1 MKKLFL
7 FLFFVCSF
15 TGFSQE
21 EEKDPVV
28 GLVLSGGGAKGLAH
42 IGALK
47 VLEDAG
53 VQVDYIGGTSM
64 GAIVGSL
71 YAAGYSAHQL
81 DSIFE
86 KTNFDFLI
94 QDELP
99 RSARTFYEKRDAEK
113 YVLTLPFDNFEISF
127 PSGLSRGQNV
137 YNFMSRLTLHLADK
151 TDFQQLPI
159 PFFAVAT
166 DVETG
171 EEVVLDSGHLPQAV
185 LASSAIP
192 TVFSPVLINGRL
204 LTDGGVVNNFPVEE
218 MKRRGADIIIGVDV
232 QDSLVGREELS
243 SVLEILTQINNMR
256 TVKDMA
262 GKVGQTDVYIA
273 PSIGPYS
280 VMSFDRGRQIISRG
294 EEAAGDRKE
303 ELEQIAA
310 IQQQEKREKV
320 KIREIDSL
328 HITDV
333 RIEGNHSYPRSY
345 VLGKLKLRYPS
356 TVSYVDFSH
365 GLNNLTATGNF
376 NRVNYRLNP
385 LNGGYVLELQL
396 EENPTKTFFKMALHY
411 DDLYKSAALVNVTRK
426 SLLFTNDVTS
436 FDVVLGD
443 NFRYNFEYYWD
454 KGYYWSLGVRSR
466 YNRFDKNVDISFIDN
481 NMELRDIQLNR
492 IAIDYE
498 DLTNQIYFETLF
510 EQVFS
515 FGLGA
520 EHKYLEV
527 VSETIGDVD
536 NTLPATVF
544 DRSNYYSGFGYLRYD
559 SYDNKYFPRSGL
571 YFNGDAHLY
580 FLSSDYHGDFSEFS
594 ILRGTLGYAVTPL
607 DKFSARVTAG
617 AGFQIG
623 NNDTNSMNFF
633 LGGYGND
640 FINNILPFYGYD
652 FLELSGDSHIRGLV
666 ELDYEFF
673 SNHHLIF
680 GANYATVGENIFATG
695 DWFLSPQ
702 HSGYALGYALETF
715 MGPMEVKYSYS
726 PETKDSHWFFSLGFW
741 F

>member
-1 MKKLFL
+1 MKHLFIFL
-7 FLFFVCSF
+7 FLTCTLS
-15 TGFSQE
+15 GFSQE

-42 IGALK
+42 IGVLK
-47 VLEDAG
+47 VLEEAG
-53 VQVDYIGGTSM
+53 VQVDHIGGTSM
-64 GAIVGSL
+64 GAIIGSL

-81 DSIFE
+81 DSLFE
-86 KTNFDFLI
+86 KTNFEFLI

-113 YVLTLPFDNFEISF
+113 YVLTLPFDDFQISF

-151 TDFQQLPI
+151 TSFDQLPI
-159 PFFAVAT
+159 PFFCIAT

-192 TVFSPVLINGRL
+192 TVFSPVLVNGRL

-218 MKRRGADIIIGVDV
+218 MRKRGADIVIGVDV
-232 QDSLVGREELS
+232 QDSLVTRESLA
-243 SVLEILTQINNMR
+243 SVLEILTQISNMR
-256 TVKDMA
+256 TVKDMS
-262 GKVGQTDVYIA
+262 GKVEQTDIYID
-273 PSIGPYS
+273 PPIGPYS
-280 VMSFDRGRQIISRG
+280 VMSFDRGRRIILDG
-294 EEAAGDRKE
+294 EEAAEKKMSQ
-303 ELEQIAA
+303 LKKVAA
-310 IQQQEKREKV
+310 VQQQEKREQV
-320 KIREIDSL
+320 KIPEIDS
-328 HITDV
+328 IYIADV

-345 VLGKLKLRYPS
+345 VLGKLKLNYPE
-356 TVSYVDFSH
+356 TISYQDLSH
-365 GLNNLTATGNF
+365 GFNNLSATGNF

-396 EENPTKTFFKMALHY
+396 EENRNKTFFKMALHY

-436 FDVVLGD
+436 FDLILGD
-443 NFRYNFEYYWD
+443 NLRYNFEYYWD
-454 KGYYWSLGVRSR
+454 KGFYWSMGVRSR
-466 YNRFDKNVDISFIDN
+466 YNSFDKNVGIDF
-481 NMELRDIQLNR
+481 MESSPALTDIQLNR
-492 IAIDYE
+492 ITIDYE
-498 DLTNQIYFETLF
+498 DLSNQVYFETLF

-515 FGLGA
+515 LGLGA

-527 VSETIGDVD
+527 VSETIGDVE

-544 DRSNYYSGFGYLRYD
+544 DRSNYYSGFSYLRYD
-559 SYDNKYFPRSGL
+559 SYDNKYLPRRGL
-571 YFNGDAHLY
+571 FFNGDFHLY
-580 FLSSDYHGDFSEFS
+580 FLSSDYNENFSEFS
-594 ILRGTLGYAVTPL
+594 VLKGTLGYAVTPMSR
-607 DKFSARVTAG
+607 FTARISTG

-623 NNDTNSMNFF
+623 KNSTHSLDFF

-640 FINNILPFYGYD
+640 FINNIMPFYGYD
-652 FLELSGDSHIRGLV
+652 FLELSGDSYIRGLV
-666 ELDYEFF
+666 ELDYELFRK
-673 SNHHLIF
+673 HHLIAS
-680 GANYATVGENIFATG
+680 ANYATVGENIYTTG
-695 DWFLSPQ
+695 DWFLSPEY
-702 HSGYALGYALETF
+702 SGYALGYALETF

-726 PETKDSHWFFSLGFW
+726 PETRNSQWFFSLGFW

>member
-1 MKKLFL
+1 MKELFL

-15 TGFSQE
+15 TGLSQE
-21 EEKDPVV
+21 EGKDPVV

-42 IGALK
+42 IGVLK

-64 GAIVGSL
+64 GAIIGSL
-71 YAAGYSAHQL
+71 YAAGYSAQQL

-86 KTNFDFLI
+86 KTNFNFLI

-113 YVLTLPFDNFEISF
+113 YVLTLPFDDFEISF

-262 GKVGQTDVYIA
+262 GKMGQTDVYIA

-280 VMSFDRGRQIISRG
+280 VMSFDRGRQIITSG
-294 EEAAGDRKE
+294 EEAASERRE
-303 ELEQIAA
+303 QLEQVAD
-310 IQQQEKREKV
+310 IQQQEKRDKV
-320 KIREIDSL
+320 RILEIDSL

-333 RIEGNHSYPRSY
+333 RIKGNHSYPRSY

-426 SLLFTNDVTS
+426 SLVFTNDVTS
-436 FDVVLGD
+436 FDLILGD

-466 YNRFDKNVDISFIDN
+466 YNRFDKNVDISFADN
-481 NMELRDIQLNR
+481 DMELRDIQLNR

-527 VSETIGDVD
+527 VSETIGNVD

-580 FLSSDYHGDFSEFS
+580 FLSSDYHGNFSEFS
-594 ILRGTLGYAVTPL
+594 ILKGTLGYAVTPL
-607 DKFSARVTAG
+607 DKLTARVTAG

-623 NNDTNSMNFF
+623 NNDTNSLNFF

-666 ELDYEFF
+666 ELDYQIF
-673 SNHHLIF
+673 SSHHLIF

-726 PETKDSHWFFSLGFW
+726 PETKGSHWFFSLGFW

>member
-1 MKKLFL
+1 MRNIFL
-7 FLFFVCSF
+7 FLLVACSF
-15 TGFSQE
+15 TSFSQE

-47 VLEDAG
+47 VLEEAG

-64 GAIVGSL
+64 GAIVGAL
-71 YAAGYSAHQL
+71 YAAGYSAQQL

-86 KTNFDFLI
+86 RTNFDFLI

-137 YNFMSRLTLHLADK
+137 YNFISRLTLHLADK
-151 TDFQQLPI
+151 TDFQQLHI

-192 TVFSPVLINGRL
+192 TVFSPVLVNGRL

-218 MKRRGADIIIGVDV
+218 MRRRGANFIIGVDV
-232 QDSLVGREELS
+232 QDSLVGREELF

-256 TVKDMA
+256 TVKDMES
-262 GKVGQTDVYIA
+262 KVEQTDLYIA
-273 PSIGPYS
+273 PSIKPYS
-280 VMSFDRGRQIISRG
+280 VMSFDRGRQIISSG
-294 EEAAGDRKE
+294 EEAAQNHRKE
-303 ELEQIAA
+303 LEEIASIQRQKKRPEL
-310 IQQQEKREKV
+310 
-320 KIREIDSL
+320 KISTIDSL

-333 RIEGNHSYPRSY
+333 QIEGNHSYPRPY

-356 TVSYVDFSH
+356 TISYRDFNH

-385 LNGGYVLELQL
+385 LNDGYVLELQL
-396 EENPTKTFFKMALHY
+396 EENLNKTFFKMALHY

-426 SLLFTNDVTS
+426 SFLFTNDVTS
-436 FDVVLGD
+436 LDVILGD
-443 NFRYNFEYYWD
+443 NLRYNFEYYWD
-454 KGYYWSLGVRSR
+454 KGYYWSMGVRSR
-466 YNRFDKNVDISFIDN
+466 YNRFDKNVDISFAGN
-481 NMELRDIQLNR
+481 NRELSDIQLNR

-498 DLTNQIYFETLF
+498 DLTNQLYFETLF

-527 VSETIGDVD
+527 ISETIGDVQ

-559 SYDNKYFPRSGL
+559 SYDNKYFPGSGL

-580 FLSSDYHGDFSEFS
+580 FLSSDYHGNFSEFS
-594 ILRGTLGYAVTPL
+594 VIKGTLGYAVTPL
-607 DKFSARVTAG
+607 ERFTARVTGG

-623 NNDTNSMNFF
+623 NNNTNSLNFF
-633 LGGYGND
+633 LGGYGNE

-652 FLELSGDSHIRGLV
+652 FLELTGDSHIRGLLEV
-666 ELDYEFF
+666 DYEFF
-673 SNHHLIF
+673 HNHHLIL

-702 HSGYALGYALETF
+702 HSGYALGYAFETF
-715 MGPMEVKYSYS
+715 MGPLEVKYSYS
-726 PETKDSHWFFSLGFW
+726 PETTASLWFFSLGFW